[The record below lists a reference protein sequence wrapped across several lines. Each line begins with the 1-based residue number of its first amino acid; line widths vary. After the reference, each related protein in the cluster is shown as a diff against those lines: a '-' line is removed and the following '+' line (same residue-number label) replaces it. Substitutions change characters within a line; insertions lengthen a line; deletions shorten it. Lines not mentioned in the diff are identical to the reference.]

1 MYNNEVEKFPP
12 VGSHKLGT
20 VKMISVAIDNFGVAR
35 GEMSESQVGAW
46 QGCCCKIHF
55 NSDTKKKNL
64 KSLDLKL
71 NKMLWQKILLVL
83 TECLENIEVLLKP
96 LSIRRSQSVQL
107 CLHMWI
113 RTLGS
118 TPGCR
123 NFVHLH

>member
-1 MYNNEVEKFPP
+1 MMRLRNCPP
-12 VGSHKLGT
+12 VESHKLGT
-20 VKMISVAIDNFGVAR
+20 VKMISIGIVR

-55 NSDTKKKNL
+55 SSDTNKKNQ
-64 KSLDLKL
+64 KYLDLKH
-71 NKMLWQKILLVL
+71 NKMLWQKILLAL
-83 TECLENIEVLLKP
+83 TACLENIEVFLKP
-96 LSIRRSQSVQL
+96 LSIRRPQSAQL

-123 NFVHLH
+123 NLVHLH